1 MLPRLYK
8 EEELSNL
15 LPEVRQSHKGGLACR
30 KVGNSLEEVDRG
42 FPDPFGAHETTEK
55 AGCPILVKRDG
66 FERYRALSSTPLH
79 RP

>member
-1 MLPRLYK
+1 MPPRLYK

-15 LPEVRQSHKGGLACR
+15 WPEVRQSHRDGLACR

-55 AGCPILVKRDG
+55 AGFPILVKRDG
-66 FERYRALSSTPLH
+66 FERYQALSSTPLH
-79 RP
+79 HP